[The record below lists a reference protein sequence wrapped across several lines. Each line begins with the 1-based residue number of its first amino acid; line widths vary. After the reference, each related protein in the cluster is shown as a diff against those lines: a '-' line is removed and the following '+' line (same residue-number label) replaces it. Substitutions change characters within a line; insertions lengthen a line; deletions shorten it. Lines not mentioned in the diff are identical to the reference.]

1 MRGAPAEVQSRCA
14 VVEERQ
20 VSLAE
25 LAARVMSLAQ
35 TGSADEARILA
46 NAGLEQVGADV
57 AETPSSELA
66 CLWYAVA
73 VTEHSAGDTAAQ
85 VNAADRCLSVASSLA
100 SPGWASNALSIRAMA
115 RVRQGAI
122 DLALA
127 DLARAEVELADCGDD
142 SLRCWAHTGLGY
154 CYDQLRLYELAQP
167 HFEAALAI
175 ESSPMPLPEAP
186 VIDLRNLAELHLRWA
201 QELERVVP
209 LAASAQQ
216 VEEQMVRARRLAREA
231 LLAAQSLQL
240 PSAILASQLLD
251 LCARAD
257 VEPQAVLSGLA
268 AALNVQESN
277 RPSGERTEVA
287 TALARALRGLGRG
300 PEAVAAAR
308 LAVESAVEPID
319 WQVMAGAHY
328 LLVELEA
335 EAGVPGAIEGRAYG
349 RLLSNALWQQ
359 RLRTLQGA
367 RSALDVERLQ
377 RTTEI
382 ATRAAREDSLTGL
395 GNRRALDEALVK
407 LEASADEDQLAHSL
421 VLIDV
426 DGFKSVND
434 TYGHQVGD
442 EVLKAVARTLRT
454 CARRADLL
462 IRLGGD
468 EFVVL
473 AAGAT
478 KLEAAA
484 LAARIHDSIN
494 NTDWGS
500 IAHGMQVS
508 ISIGFAATGAG
519 MLVADLFGTA
529 DAAMYADKRRHGRHQ
544 QIGAVS
550 SL

>member
-1 MRGAPAEVQSRCA
+1 M
-14 VVEERQ
+14 VEDRK

-25 LAARVMSLAQ
+25 LAAQVMSLAQ
-35 TGSADEARILA
+35 SGFADEARRLA
-46 NAGLEQVGADV
+46 GRGLDRVDADV
-57 AETPSSELA
+57 PDPPSNDLA
-66 CLWYAVA
+66 CLFYAMA
-73 VTEHSAGDTAAQ
+73 VVEHVAGDTAAQ
-85 VNAADRCLSVASSLA
+85 VNAADRCLSVAAALA

-115 RVRQGAI
+115 RVREAAI

-127 DLARAEVELADCGDD
+127 DLARAEVELANCADD
-142 SLRCWAHTGLGY
+142 SLRNWAHTGLGY

-167 HFEAALAI
+167 HFEAALMI
-175 ESSPMPLPEAP
+175 DSSPMPLPEAP

-209 LAASAQQ
+209 LAATAEQ
-216 VEEQMVRARRLAREA
+216 VEEQMVRARLVAQEA
-231 LLAAQSLQL
+231 LLAAETLQL
-240 PSAILASQLLD
+240 PSAIVASRLLD
-251 LCARAD
+251 LCVRAD
-257 VEPQAVLSGLA
+257 VEPQAVLSGLE
-268 AALNVQESN
+268 AALRDNDSN
-277 RPSGERTEVA
+277 RPSGERTEAA
-287 TALARALRGLGRG
+287 TALARALRALGRG
-300 PEAVAAAR
+300 PEAVEAAR
-308 LAVESAVEPID
+308 VAVESAVEPVD
-319 WQVMAGAHY
+319 WQVTAGAHH
-328 LLVELEA
+328 LLIELEA
-335 EAGVPGAIEGRAYG
+335 EAGVPGAMAGRAYG

-367 RSALDVERLQ
+367 RSALEVERLQ
-377 RTTEI
+377 HTTEI

-395 GNRRALDEALVK
+395 GNRRALDEALAR
-407 LEASADEDQLAHSL
+407 LEQSPDSDHVAHSL

-468 EFVVL
+468 EFVVV

-484 LAARIHDSIN
+484 LAARIHDSIKS
-494 NTDWGS
+494 TDWAA
-500 IAHGMQVS
+500 IAPGLQVG

-519 MLVADLFGTA
+519 SLVSDLFGAA
-529 DAAMYADKRRHGRHQ
+529 DAAMYDDKRRHHRQ
-544 QIGAVS
+544 GAVS
-550 SL
+550 AI